1 MRKAVA
7 LLTVA
12 LASTVLAACGTT
24 KTTTVTSTVTRFG
37 TPTTTA
43 ATTTTATTTPAS
55 GPVNKTC
62 NVTGVP
68 NVTTGS
74 VSVQLTATGAT
85 GAAVSLVGCPTAS
98 TLVKIVAGTK
108 AQMPVK
114 TKSFNC
120 TPTVN
125 GTATSFDCTLLAAN
139 QGSVEYK
146 FTLNYK
152 A

>member
-24 KTTTVTSTVTRFG
+24 KTTTVTSTVTASA
-37 TPTTTA
+37 PTTTA